1 WRALTDAQ
9 RRWVVEGGDDWTG
22 KWQTQ
27 WYGIRRFFDWLESK
41 AYKMH
46 IRVLLSKYRSYTPC
60 TSCRGAR
67 LKPDALLWRVGS
79 LAQADAALSRAF
91 GSREAGRV
99 GEEDSTKR
107 VSGSDSNP
115 PRLPPA
121 AHATDDEASAATADD
136 ASYARFMP
144 AGVEWNDAQLRQLAG
159 LSIHDLMLLPID
171 RVAGFFDALTLPA
184 PL

>member
-79 LAQADAALSRAF
+79 LAEADAALSRAF

-99 GEEDSTKR
+99 GEGGLGSPGGRGAGGPRDSAA
-107 VSGSDSNP
+107 
-115 PRLPPA
+115 PPA
-121 AHATDDEASAATADD
+121 R
-136 ASYARFMP
+136 AR
-144 AGVEWNDAQLRQLAG
+144 
-159 LSIHDLMLLPID
+159 LSSF
-171 RVAGFFDALTLPA
+171 G
-184 PL
+184 